1 MGCASSV
8 DIRGEEEEERDNS
21 GFTKRKKNSMVDW
34 IKRGH
39 RAEDER
45 QGFRKAKAKKRFSVV
60 DFVKSN
66 VRGRRQAE
74 DERYAGLKE
83 NRKPAESSAKKRF
96 SVVDFVKNNVRGK
109 RFSVVDFVK
118 NIRGK
123 RQAESSSS
131 ETTAR
136 CTLCAK
142 RDQYSK
148 VQSAD
153 KHERKTCVL
162 CGSAPHHARGRERSI
177 SLDGYTF
184 TRAPESTS
192 FPASS
197 TEAKGSSQTIFSGF
211 EFDDKVPQ
219 TSSPIRHCAFKG
231 HRRSM
236 SADYIPLTSSI
247 GKLPS
252 TTAPFCTRPL
262 TLSRTCSQHRP
273 SDISVPVVCSE

>member
-8 DIRGEEEEERDNS
+8 DTREDEERGAS
-21 GFTKRKKNSMVDW
+21 KFTRKKKNSMVEN
-34 IKRGH
+34 IKKGQW
-39 RAEDER
+39 ADDER
-45 QGFRKAKAKKRFSVV
+45 QGFRSKAKKKNKRFSVV
-60 DFVKSN
+60 DFV
-66 VRGRRQAE
+66 RDALRR
-74 DERYAGLKE
+74 DDKVYAGLEPKLVVTE
-83 NRKPAESSAKKRF
+83 VQNGKPVESSA
-96 SVVDFVKNNVRGK
+96 SNV
-109 RFSVVDFVK
+109 
-118 NIRGK
+118 RGK

-184 TRAPESTS
+184 TRAPENTS